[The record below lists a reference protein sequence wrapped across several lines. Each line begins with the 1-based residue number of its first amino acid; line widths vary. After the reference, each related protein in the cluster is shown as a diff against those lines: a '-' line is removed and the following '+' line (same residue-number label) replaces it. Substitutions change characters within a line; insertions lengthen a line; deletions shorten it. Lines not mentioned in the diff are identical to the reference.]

1 MLNRDNKR
9 QSQRHS
15 GEEFRDDLRRQGL
28 AVDVVRRLSVLHP
41 VKASLAIL
49 HTCGVVVVCLAAA
62 LLWWTPWIVIPAM
75 VVIASRQQAL
85 FVLAHEA
92 AHYRMFNTRWLNDLI
107 GRACGV
113 GVGVS
118 MCTYRVVHRLHHN
131 HLYEAQDPD
140 IPLHGGYPRG
150 RVYLLKKLARDLLGF
165 TAWKTYAYFFGAP
178 IINDDV
184 QQSNRPLND
193 TSSRLKQAARQD
205 RWLVAGCHAVA
216 PVAAFAGGYG
226 LEYLLLW
233 VLPLLISG
241 AATSPTMIDVETD
254 ELWTSVVANT
264 PIIRPTNGFSV
275 AAKNE
280 SRRSRP
286 SSLKPSPRP
295 LTPVR
300 KRKRRKTTINPV
312 SRRRLRSAAASDC
325 IMPTRGG
332 SSAAVMRLFDGKLI
346 LSTSQ
351 ARTCALAQKPISFL
365 PSERE
370 ANPWL
375 QRVVPQRRRQGSGGP
390 TSGACR
396 SAAWRRGYFR
406 GRVDSPVSSQR

>member
-9 QSQRHS
+9 QLQRHS

-49 HTCGVVVVCLAAA
+49 HTCGVVVICLAAA

-113 GVGVS
+113 VVGVS

-205 RWLVAGCHAVA
+205 RWLVAGCHVVA

-233 VLPLLISG
+233 VLPLLTLLQPILRFRAICEHG
-241 AATSPTMIDVETD
+241 AVTDFASPLTAARTNLAPAVIAWFLFPHHVYYHAEHHMYPSIPHYNLAACHHEMQQHRLLDGAEVRSFWETVR
-254 ELWTSVVANT
+254 LVVA
-264 PIIRPTNGFSV
+264 
-275 AAKNE
+275 E
-280 SRRSRP
+280 P
-286 SSLKPSPRP
+286 SH
-295 LTPVR
+295 
-300 KRKRRKTTINPV
+300 
-312 SRRRLRSAAASDC
+312 
-325 IMPTRGG
+325 
-332 SSAAVMRLFDGKLI
+332 
-346 LSTSQ
+346 
-351 ARTCALAQKPISFL
+351 
-365 PSERE
+365 
-370 ANPWL
+370 
-375 QRVVPQRRRQGSGGP
+375 
-390 TSGACR
+390 
-396 SAAWRRGYFR
+396 
-406 GRVDSPVSSQR
+406 